1 MLSGKENIFHP
12 IHSWLCLYFLWL
24 WPWMYLDL
32 FLPSYFC
39 VLFLQWLFFVL
50 FFCPPPPLLSSCLL
64 LNWLFSSF
72 KWRNLSLGISN
83 KTNFQGEENPEI
95 EKRKLKLGHR
105 EIWILISE
113 KLYIFDS
120 GIYDTK
126 CPFKVFIWYS
136 WCWLPQSKW
145 EFSVLQL

>member
-1 MLSGKENIFHP
+1 M
-12 IHSWLCLYFLWL
+12 
-24 WPWMYLDL
+24 
-32 FLPSYFC
+32 
-39 VLFLQWLFFVL
+39 
-50 FFCPPPPLLSSCLL
+50 
-64 LNWLFSSF
+64 
-72 KWRNLSLGISN
+72 GISN

-126 CPFKVFIWYS
+126 CPFKVFI
-136 WCWLPQSKW
+136 
-145 EFSVLQL
+145 